1 MGDDDDAYEY
11 VSYKSPKTIMAETF
25 YHFCR
30 GGLYGAAFGMVTPFY
45 EVGTKGAIL
54 EAKTGI
60 FKPAPVLGS
69 LSSVPTNAIIFGS
82 LLAVQRFACKSV
94 EYLRGKQDPWS
105 KCIYH
110 PSCRP
115 RKYDYIRCCTVPSP
129 LTSTYPPTCMHR
141 SFTDDVFGC
150 FVAYPYYQTC
160 LTKHA
165 VGHNRVVGGMVVL
178 SIAFAN
184 IP

>member
-1 MGDDDDAYEY
+1 MGDDDDDDDAYEY

-30 GGLYGAAFGMVTPFY
+30 GALYGAAFGLVTPFY

-69 LSSVPTNAIIFGS
+69 LSSVPSNAIIFGS

-105 KCIYH
+105 KCTFSNSMGIIY
-110 PSCRP
+110 
-115 RKYDYIRCCTVPSP
+115 
-129 LTSTYPPTCMHR
+129 
-141 SFTDDVFGC
+141 
-150 FVAYPYYQTC
+150 
-160 LTKHA
+160 
-165 VGHNRVVGGMVVL
+165 
-178 SIAFAN
+178 SI
-184 IP
+184 

>member
-1 MGDDDDAYEY
+1 MGDDDDDDDAYEY

-30 GGLYGAAFGMVTPFY
+30 GALYGAAFGLVTPFY

-69 LSSVPTNAIIFGS
+69 LSSVPSNAIIFGS

-94 EYLRGKQDPWS
+94 EYLRGKQDPWN
-105 KCIYH
+105 
-110 PSCRP
+110 
-115 RKYDYIRCCTVPSP
+115 
-129 LTSTYPPTCMHR
+129 
-141 SFTDDVFGC
+141 DVFGC